1 MTRRGTDDGF
11 ATVWGAVAVVA
22 LLAVAGG
29 LWLFGHV
36 ATVRHQV
43 ANAADLAAL
52 AAAGRID
59 HGVDRPCETAETVT
73 DRMRVRLA
81 DCRVC
86 GPDALVIVESD
97 GAPLLAPFG
106 PVTARARA
114 DLLAISHSPATLSQ
128 PHQSTQPDSQFCQ
141 SGKRRVI
148 AHSSLSNMRA
158 CALGQASVQD

>member
-59 HGVDRPCETAETVT
+59 HGVDRPCETAGTVT
-73 DRMRVRLA
+73 DPMRVRRA
-81 DCRVC
+81 DCRER
-86 GPDALVIVESD
+86 GPGALLNIQ
-97 GAPLLAPFG
+97 A
-106 PVTARARA
+106 ARAPQPAPSGPLTDPSRA
-114 DLLAISHSPATLSQ
+114 RLVVDHTLD
-128 PHQSTQPDSQFCQ
+128 PD
-141 SGKRRVI
+141 G
-148 AHSSLSNMRA
+148 
-158 CALGQASVQD
+158 G

>member
-11 ATVWGAVAVVA
+11 ATVWGAVAVVV

-81 DCRVC
+81 DCRVR

-114 DLLAISHSPATLSQ
+114 GPADD
-128 PHQSTQPDSQFCQ
+128 HPDDPGGGGTDDSDDAEPIPPGEPTPPDDPTG
-141 SGKRRVI
+141 SAGR
-148 AHSSLSNMRA
+148 
-158 CALGQASVQD
+158 